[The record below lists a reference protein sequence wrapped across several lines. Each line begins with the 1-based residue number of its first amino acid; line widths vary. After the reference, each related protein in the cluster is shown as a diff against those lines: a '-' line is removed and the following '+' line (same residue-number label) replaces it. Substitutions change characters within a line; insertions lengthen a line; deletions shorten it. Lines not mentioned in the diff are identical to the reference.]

1 MCKKK
6 YKKIFAFVFA
16 FIFVLTAFS
25 LSAIVYTNNALP
37 SEYSVFEGERL
48 NIKSNIPI
56 KAEYQGENISNSS
69 VVKASSK
76 NYTVNLKALGIF
88 PIKQANVSVVS
99 ENSVLV
105 LGKPFGI
112 KIYTDGVMVVG
123 IDNVLTEN
131 GKVTPAENAGLKK
144 GDIIV
149 SINSQYVYS
158 NEDVA
163 KIIEESGGNEIILEI
178 TRDGKPKTIKVKPA
192 LCYESGKYKTGI
204 WVRDSSAGIGTLTFY
219 NPAKNVVC
227 GLGHGVCDVDTGNL
241 LTLNSGELVEAEII
255 GVNKGTEGSP
265 GELMGRFKENCLG
278 ELKLNNDTGVYA
290 ECDIDYENDK
300 LCTLALKQEVEVGE
314 AYIYSTVDGETPKYY
329 KCMIEKIAH
338 NNSMT
343 KNLVIK
349 ITDERLIETTG
360 GIVQGMSGSPIIQ
373 NGKLIGAVTH
383 VLVDDP
389 TKGYGIFAE
398 NMLETAQGV
407 ANNVG
412 DSASTSRFKDAS

>member
-16 FIFVLTAFS
+16 LIFVLTAFS

-37 SEYSVFEGERL
+37 SDYSVFEGEKL

-149 SINSQYVYS
+149 SINSQNVYS

-163 KIIEESGGNEIILEI
+163 KIIEQSGGNEITLEI
-178 TRDGKPKTIKVKPA
+178 TRDCKQKTIKIKPA

-255 GVNKGTEGSP
+255 GVNKGTEGNP

-278 ELKLNNDTGVYA
+278 ELKINNDTGVYA
-290 ECDIDYENDK
+290 KCDIDYENDK

-360 GIVQGMSGSPIIQ
+360 GIVQGMSGSPILQ

-398 NMLETAQGV
+398 NMLETAQSV
-407 ANNVG
+407 AENKKL
-412 DSASTSRFKDAS
+412 KDVS

>member
-6 YKKIFAFVFA
+6 YKKFFAFIFA

-25 LSAIVYTNNALP
+25 LTAIVYTSSELP
-37 SEYSVFEGERL
+37 TDYSVFEGEKL
-48 NIKSNIPI
+48 DVKSNIPI
-56 KAEYQGENISNSS
+56 KSEYQGENISNSS

-76 NYTVNLKALGIF
+76 NYKVNLKAFGIF
-88 PIKQANVSVVS
+88 PVKQASVSVVS
-99 ENSVLV
+99 KNSVLV

-123 IDNVLTEN
+123 IDSVVTEN

-144 GDIIV
+144 GDTII
-149 SINSQYVYS
+149 SLNSQKVYS

-163 KIIEESGGNEIILEI
+163 KIIEESGGEEIILEI
-178 TRDGKPKTIKVKPA
+178 SRGEKRKTLKIKPA
-192 LCYESGKYKTGI
+192 LCFESGKYKTGI

-219 NPAKNVVC
+219 NPAKNIVC
-227 GLGHGVCDVDTGNL
+227 GLGHGVCDVDTGKL

-255 GVNKGTEGSP
+255 GVNKGTEGNP
-265 GELMGRFKENCLG
+265 GELMGRFKESCLG
-278 ELKLNNDTGVYA
+278 ELKINNDTGVYA
-290 ECDIDYENDK
+290 KCDIDYEKDK

-349 ITDERLIETTG
+349 ITDERLIQTTG

-398 NMLETAQGV
+398 NMLETAQSV
-407 ANNVG
+407 AESNKL
-412 DSASTSRFKDAS
+412 KDAS